1 MSERSTDYDPAAQS
15 DDPGRSSVHDAAG
28 RSSSGPYVPSG
39 YDEQGNPK
47 PSVPHEG
54 FLGRIA
60 TSLLA
65 GQSVLLAVLAVWGFV
80 ADATSGSPAHV
91 LNLLITPAHAVL
103 LAVTAVLGA
112 VATVARRWSRRWC
125 VLQFAAYLVIYL
137 MGLTAG
143 ANVAQPG
150 WLQLNGPDHFLH
162 IALALLGFVMM
173 MLFSA
178 RIVEPPP
185 GSEPY
190 PNGRTDDPDAEA
202 EASERSGRERE
213 KEQQQKGR

>member
-1 MSERSTDYDPAAQS
+1 MSERSTQYDPATQTDA
-15 DDPGRSSVHDAAG
+15 PGRSSVHDRAG
-28 RSSSGPYVPSG
+28 RSATGPYVPSG
-39 YDEQGNPK
+39 RDEQGNPI

-60 TSLLA
+60 TSLLL
-65 GQSVLLAVLAVWGFV
+65 GQSVVLAVIVVWAV
-80 ADATSGSPAHV
+80 VVLATSGSPATV

-103 LAVTAVLGA
+103 LAATAVLGTAAA
-112 VATVARRWSRRWC
+112 VKRRWSRRWTVTQV
-125 VLQFAAYLVIYL
+125 VLYLVIYL

-143 ANVAQPG
+143 GNVPQPG

-185 GSEPY
+185 GPEPY
-190 PNGRTDDPDAEA
+190 PNNRTDDPGAEGQRDDRA
-202 EASERSGRERE
+202 ERG
-213 KEQQQKGR
+213 